1 MVKELDK
8 ETLERLYLKEKRST
22 HDIAQM
28 SGCSATK
35 VRYRCIKYGITLRPN
50 TWNRKINIEK
60 SVLMK
65 LYVKEN
71 KSITE
76 IAKILSCSRATVIKR
91 CKEHDI
97 PLRSQGL
104 EGLTKPLLQKLY
116 VKEGKTTREIADIV
130 GCSGNLIRLKCKA
143 FGIPLRNPGTKKVQ
157 IDESTLRRLYL
168 KEGKCMYEIA
178 KILNCSPSVV
188 SGRIKKHG
196 IKKKK
201 RAITK
206 KEEPF
211 LSWVTVNAEHT
222 FEIFAKP

>member
-28 SGCSATK
+28 SGCSCTK

-91 CKEHDI
+91 CREHGI
-97 PLRSQGL
+97 PLRSQTL
-104 EGLTKPLLQKLY
+104 EGLTKLLLQKLY
-116 VKEGKTTREIADIV
+116 IKEGKTTRDIAIIM
-130 GCSGNLIRLKCKA
+130 GCSGDLIRRRCKK
-143 FGIPLRNPGTKKVQ
+143 FGIPLRNPGTTKLQ
-157 IDESTLRRLYL
+157 IDESTLHKLYV
-168 KEGKCMYEIA
+168 KEGKRMHQIA
-178 KILNCSPSVV
+178 KIFNCSANLISVSV
-188 SGRIKKHG
+188 RRLGL
-196 IKKKK
+196 KK
-201 RAITK
+201 R
-206 KEEPF
+206 EGR
-211 LSWVTVNAEHT
+211 
-222 FEIFAKP
+222 